1 MRSAQSGTVRQ
12 TFGTTTSFALSRT
25 TLGKRDVQHGG
36 IRTQENTML
45 AAFDAQGRFYKGNIH
60 GHSNRSDGA
69 ISPEDVC
76 QRYKA
81 AGYDF
86 IALTDHFL
94 PAFDYP
100 ITDTRAF
107 RDSEFTTILGAE
119 VHAPSTELGEMW
131 HILAVGLPDDFAKT
145 GSDETGVALAQRCAQ
160 AGAFVA
166 IAHPQWYQLSVAD
179 GLSLDAAHAI
189 EMYNHTSLVNADRGD
204 GAELCDALLN
214 EGKRLG
220 CIAVDDSHWKSDDAF
235 GGWVMVKATENTD
248 TALIAALKAGQYYA
262 TQGPEIFNI
271 AHEGDEIVVECSSAV
286 SIMLLGKASANVC
299 VHGQDLTGTRLTL
312 SKFDGGWCRL
322 VIIDKDGK
330 RAWSNPLW
338 L

>member
-1 MRSAQSGTVRQ
+1 
-12 TFGTTTSFALSRT
+12 
-25 TLGKRDVQHGG
+25 
-36 IRTQENTML
+36 ML

-69 ISPEDVC
+69 LSPKEVC

-94 PAFDYP
+94 PVYDFP

-107 RDSEFTTILGAE
+107 RSEGFSTILGAE
-119 VHAPSTELGEMW
+119 VHAPATELGEMW
-131 HILAVGLPDDFAKT
+131 HILAVGLPIDFAQT
-145 GSDETGVALAQRCAQ
+145 SVNETGVELAKRCVE

-166 IAHPQWYQLSVAD
+166 IAHPQWYQLSLAD
-179 GLSLDAAHAI
+179 GISLGCAHAI

-204 GAELCDALLN
+204 GTELCDALLN

-220 CIAVDDSHWKSDDAF
+220 CIAVDDSHWKTDDAF
-235 GGWVMVKATENTD
+235 GGWVMVKAEENSD
-248 TALIAALKAGQYYA
+248 EALLAALKAGRYYA
-262 TQGPEIFNI
+262 TQGPEILHI
-271 AHEGDEIVVECSSAV
+271 ARDGDEIVIECSPAT
-286 SIMLLGKASANVC
+286 SIMLLGKASARVS
-299 VHGQDLTGTRLTL
+299 VRGDGLTSARLPL
-312 SKFDGGWCRL
+312 AKFSGDWCRL
-322 VIIDKDGK
+322 VVVDKDGK

-338 L
+338 T